1 MDHPLDGDPFA
12 LGFSFNC
19 SYVLGF
25 RLKKMDYSC
34 GMTFIIKSVHYL
46 VQNLPNENVYSIGTS
61 ILVYRNTYMYYK
73 IYYMIISKYNITLI
87 CSFDGLITFEE
98 SVRFI
103 WPLSLRLYPFRITD
117 RLTDSFNLAIN
128 FSGKN
133 RSCTLL

>member
-46 VQNLPNENVYSIGTS
+46 VQNLPNENVYSIVTS
-61 ILVYRNTYMYYK
+61 IYTCVQ
-73 IYYMIISKYNITLI
+73 KYVHVLQNL
-87 CSFDGLITFEE
+87 
-98 SVRFI
+98 
-103 WPLSLRLYPFRITD
+103 LYD
-117 RLTDSFNLAIN
+117 Y
-128 FSGKN
+128 
-133 RSCTLL
+133 